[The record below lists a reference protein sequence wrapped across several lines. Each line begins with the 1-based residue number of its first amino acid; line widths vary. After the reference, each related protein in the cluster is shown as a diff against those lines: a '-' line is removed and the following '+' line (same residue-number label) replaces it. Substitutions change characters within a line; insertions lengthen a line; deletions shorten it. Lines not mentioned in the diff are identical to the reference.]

1 MSDPTTI
8 HRALA
13 DRRRTELVTALE
25 QAVEALDASELGRR
39 VGLHANTVRWHLG
52 ILEDA
57 GLVSSHADHRGT
69 PGRPRRVWMRARLA
83 DHDEAGEYRALA
95 RALVSV
101 VAGRP
106 EAVSHAEAAGRA
118 WGRRV
123 ARQAEPAADGV
134 DAVTAVLGEHGFE
147 PEADGLDVRMRR
159 CPFADVAHESPEVVC
174 GLHRGLVEGVLD
186 AVDSALRVDELRIL
200 PSPGLCVLRLRR
212 PV

>member
-1 MSDPTTI
+1 
-8 HRALA
+8 
-13 DRRRTELVTALE
+13 
-25 QAVEALDASELGRR
+25 
-39 VGLHANTVRWHLG
+39 
-52 ILEDA
+52 
-57 GLVSSHADHRGT
+57 
-69 PGRPRRVWMRARLA
+69 
-83 DHDEAGEYRALA
+83 
-95 RALVSV
+95 
-101 VAGRP
+101 
-106 EAVSHAEAAGRA
+106 
-118 WGRRV
+118 
-123 ARQAEPAADGV
+123 V